1 MDINKAIR
9 KQVKSYK
16 RFMLSMG
23 FIAILFPLILFLI
36 GLNTNLFFV
45 TYLIVLE
52 CLIVLA
58 MFSKVNHQKLNFES
72 GTNKLK
78 ISVGVIRKKY
88 LIFCDRVVLVHTEK
102 NKEDMA
108 IIIITTLK
116 VRNKKIRAV
125 PQEFC
130 KKYPGAANEYLKIK
144 NRESSHTY
152 YYIVIKRGGFKKYLL
167 LDLIYRNCVKAIY
180 TENAIENL
188 RFSRGHIS
196 L

>member
-9 KQVKSYK
+9 KQTKSYK

-23 FIAILFPLILFLI
+23 FIAILFPLILFLS
-36 GLNTNLFFV
+36 GLNTNIFFV
-45 TYLIVLE
+45 VYLVVLE
-52 CLIVLA
+52 FLILIA

-78 ISVGVIRKKY
+78 ISVGIIRRKY
-88 LIFCDRVVLVHTEK
+88 LIFCERVTLVHTEK

-108 IIIITTLK
+108 IIIVTTLK

-125 PQEFC
+125 SEEFC
-130 KKYPGAANEYLKIK
+130 KRYPGAASEYLKIK
-144 NRESSHTY
+144 NREPSYTY
-152 YYIVIKRGGFKKYLL
+152 YYIVIKKGGFKKYLL
-167 LDLIYRNCVKAIY
+167 LDVIYRNCVKAIY

-188 RFSRGHIS
+188 RFSRGVIS